1 MQELQ
6 LVARLR
12 RTHVWL
18 GLDNLKSSN
27 APLRLDE
34 WWAKRAFFR
43 SRPDYGRSSAL
54 GRELVLQLRR
64 GELWRVFV
72 FSGVSGGGVG
82 GVERGRALPPPPAVF
97 GCLGDH
103 SCASARAAGEE

>member
-64 GELWRVFV
+64 GELWPVSV
-72 FSGVSGGGVG
+72 ASGHCECGGYIDSGHL
-82 GVERGRALPPPPAVF
+82 A
-97 GCLGDH
+97 
-103 SCASARAAGEE
+103 

>member
-64 GELWRVFV
+64 GELWRGFV
-72 FSGVSGGGVG
+72 CPRAFEGGRRDNPEAVAPAHTHH
-82 GVERGRALPPPPAVF
+82 GRY
-97 GCLGDH
+97 
-103 SCASARAAGEE
+103 RA

>member
-64 GELWRVFV
+64 GELWRVSV
-72 FSGVSGGGVG
+72 ASGHCECGGYIDSGHL
-82 GVERGRALPPPPAVF
+82 A
-97 GCLGDH
+97 
-103 SCASARAAGEE
+103 

>member
-64 GELWRVFV
+64 GELWRGF
-72 FSGVSGGGVG
+72 FSSGSWGCGVG
-82 GVERGRALPPPPAVF
+82 GREQAHGASPTSRELCHAVKPP
-97 GCLGDH
+97 LW
-103 SCASARAAGEE
+103 RLT